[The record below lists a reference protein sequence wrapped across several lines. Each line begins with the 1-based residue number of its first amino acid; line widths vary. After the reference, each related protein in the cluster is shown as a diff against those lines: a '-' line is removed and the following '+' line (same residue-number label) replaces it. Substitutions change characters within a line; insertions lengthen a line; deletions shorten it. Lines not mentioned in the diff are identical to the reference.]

1 MKAFLMFRDRDFDA
15 EQLLARRDQ
24 AARSRSKNDHR
35 LDLQQMLPWNE
46 EALRKDLGL
55 DIVLSAMAV
64 GDGYLFDTAKVAV
77 LSSSVDLDT
86 ILYRQHVLSD
96 CLRNAEIVRDI
107 YQLAIE
113 AIEGERKGLWSFFQY
128 PAGILRR
135 AVEVMLMFVDAL
147 KRLRATA
154 DQHASKF
161 ESDGFSRL
169 FVMLREELSDEY
181 FSEID
186 MHLKRLKFRH
196 GVLISAELSEGNN
209 GRNYVL
215 RKPHEDQR
223 SWLTRVF
230 SEKPPV
236 YSFRLHPRD
245 EAGARALSELND
257 RGLNLVANALAQSAD
272 HILSFFQMLRTEL
285 AFYIGCLNLHTRLN
299 QMREATCFPIP
310 TPMGE
315 RKLTFSGLYDIAL
328 ALSIEQKVIGNDLN
342 ADGSNLLVITGAN
355 TGGKSTFLR
364 SVGLAQLMLQA
375 GMFVPAESFCSEV
388 CRGIFT
394 HYKREEDVTME
405 SGKWDEELSRMSEIV
420 DRLKP
425 NSILMLN
432 ESFSSTN
439 QREGSEIAGQIV
451 RALLE
456 DNVKVLFV
464 THLYHFARNVFVHRP
479 HGVTFLRAE
488 RRSDGTRPF
497 KLIEGEPLQ
506 TSYGED
512 LYRAIFIDDA
522 EEVER
527 SMAKSDKSAV

>member
-1 MKAFLMFRDRDFDA
+1 MKAFLMFRDRDFDS
-15 EQLLARRDQ
+15 EQLLARRDY
-24 AARSRSKNDHR
+24 AVRSRSKKDQQ

-46 EALRKDLGL
+46 KALRKDLGL
-55 DIVLSAMAV
+55 DIVLSAMAL
-64 GDGYLFDTAKVAV
+64 GDGYLFDTAKVAI

-86 ILYRQHVLSD
+86 ILYRQRVLSD
-96 CLRNAEIVRDI
+96 CLRNAQIVRDI

-113 AIEGERKGLWSFFQY
+113 AIEGERKGVWGFFQY
-128 PAGILRR
+128 PTRVLRR

-147 KRLRATA
+147 KRLRAAA

-161 ESDGFSRL
+161 QSEGFTRL
-169 FVMLREELSDEY
+169 FVMLRRELSEQY
-181 FSEID
+181 FSEIE

-196 GVLISAELSEGNN
+196 GILISAELSEGNS

-215 RKPHEDQR
+215 RKPHEYQR

-230 SEKPPV
+230 SEKPPA

-257 RGLNLVANALAQSAD
+257 RGVNLVANALAQSAD

-285 AFYIGCLNLHTRLN
+285 AFYIGCLNLHARLT

-310 TPMGE
+310 APVGE
-315 RKLTFSGLYDIAL
+315 RKLAFSGLYDVAL
-328 ALSIEQKVIGNDLN
+328 ALSTEQKVVGNDLN

-364 SVGLAQLMLQA
+364 GIGLAQLMLQA
-375 GMFVPAESFCSEV
+375 GMFVPAESFCSEL

-405 SGKWDEELSRMSEIV
+405 SGKWDEELSRMSEVV
-420 DRLKP
+420 DRLKS
-425 NSILMLN
+425 NSILLLN

-456 DNVKVLFV
+456 NAVKILFV
-464 THLYHFARNVFVHRP
+464 THLYHFARNVFVQNP
-479 HGVTFLRAE
+479 HGVKFLRAE
-488 RRSDGTRPF
+488 RRADGTRPF
-497 KLIEGEPLQ
+497 KLVEGEPLQ

-512 LYRAIFIDDA
+512 LYKAILIGNA
-522 EEVER
+522 EEAR
-527 SMAKSDKSAV
+527 TSMVKSDKSAV